1 MMMIGIAHMAE
12 MGLLTS
18 VAAPLIAAQPR
29 RGRWRWMDALTPPA
43 TPTFLGFLLLHAV
56 IVLAMAYGLV
66 PGVWNQPAHGLLL
79 AASVL
84 FWLPVLGTRRR
95 ISDPARTV
103 YLFLSMPPLDLPA
116 VWVIAR
122 GDAPGGLAMIVAM
135 MPVGLTAIVVTV
147 RWMRREEALADQIAD
162 GADDHRAPAP
172 LHGREVT

>member
-1 MMMIGIAHMAE
+1 MMMIGIGHMAE

-18 VAAPLIAAQPR
+18 VAAPLIAARAR
-29 RGRWRWMDALTPPA
+29 RPRWRRLDALTPPA
-43 TPTFLGFLLLHAV
+43 VPTFLGFVVLHAV

-66 PGVWNQPAHGLLL
+66 PDVWNQPVHGVLLV
-79 AASVL
+79 ASVL
-84 FWLPVLGTRRR
+84 FWLPVLGVRRR

-135 MPVGLTAIVVTV
+135 MPVGLIAIVVTV
-147 RWMRREEALADQIAD
+147 RWMLQEEALAD
-162 GADDHRAPAP
+162 
-172 LHGREVT
+172 GR